1 VAAGLTGSR
10 LVAFSAAC
18 LIGAAPIA
26 VLAQSGDRSKLSA
39 PAPVNP
45 RQTGNN
51 TFQFAL
57 KNGMQ
62 VLVIPDHRAPVVTQ
76 MLWFRVGG
84 VDDPP
89 GISGLAHFFEHM
101 MFRGTKSVPGD
112 LFSQTVAK
120 NGGETN
126 AFTNHDYTAYY
137 EQIAKDR
144 LPLVMELE
152 ADRLTNLIL
161 TDASVRPERDVVMEE
176 RRMRVD
182 NDPQSLMSEQMRA
195 ALHLSH
201 PYGRPV
207 VGWAE
212 ELRRIDRV
220 SAQRFYSRYYVPNN
234 AILVVAGDVAP
245 EEVRR
250 MAQDAYG
257 KVPARELEPRAEAAE
272 PPRMAETRMTITRAD
287 ARVPIFSR
295 LYRVPS
301 YAQGRPGQA
310 EGLET
315 YAQLLGGDQTS
326 ILYRVLVEQ
335 KKLASDAGASYD
347 GYNRDAGEFSV
358 YAVPRP
364 GVRLEALEKAI
375 DQVLAQTRAAPP
387 QAADLSRAKTGL
399 VASVT
404 YRRDSQFALAMAYG
418 QALTIGLTVDD
429 VNEWPAR
436 IRAVTAE
443 GVRRAAQSLSRKE
456 AVTGYLLPGG
466 AK

>member
-1 VAAGLTGSR
+1 LTGSR
-10 LVAFSAAC
+10 FATFAAAC
-18 LIGAAPIA
+18 LIAAAPFA
-26 VLAQSGDRSKLSA
+26 ALAQSGDRSKLSA

-57 KNGMQ
+57 QNGMQ

-89 GISGLAHFFEHM
+89 GISGIAHFFEHM

-112 LFSQTVAK
+112 MFSQTVAK

-126 AFTNHDYTAYY
+126 AFTSHDYTAYY

-144 LPLVMELE
+144 LPLVMRLE
-152 ADRLTNLIL
+152 ADRLVNLIL
-161 TDASVRPERDVVMEE
+161 TDASVGPERDVVAEE
-176 RRMRVD
+176 RRMRVE

-195 ALHLSH
+195 ALHLTH

-207 VGWAE
+207 IGWAE

-220 SAQRFYSRYYVPNN
+220 SAQRFYTSHYAPNN
-234 AILVVAGDVAP
+234 AILVVAGDVTP
-245 EEVRR
+245 EEVRKL
-250 MAQDAYG
+250 AQDAYG
-257 KVPARELEPRAEAAE
+257 KLPAREIEPRAEPAE
-272 PPRMAETRMTITRAD
+272 PPRLAETRMTITRAD

-295 LYRVPS
+295 IYRVPS

-310 EGLET
+310 QALET
-315 YAQLLGGDQTS
+315 YGQLLGGGQTS
-326 ILYRVLVEQ
+326 TLYRVLVEQ
-335 KKLASDAGASYD
+335 KKLASDAGAGYD
-347 GYNRDAGEFSV
+347 GNNRDAGEFSV

-364 GVRLEALEKAI
+364 GVSLQALEKAV
-375 DQVLAQTRAAPP
+375 DQVLQSTRSNLPE
-387 QAADLSRAKTGL
+387 AADLTRAKTGL

-404 YRRDSQFALAMAYG
+404 YRRDSQMALAMAYG
-418 QALTIGLTVDD
+418 QALVIGLTVDD

-436 IRAVTAE
+436 IRAVSAE
-443 GVRRAAQSLSRKE
+443 NVRRAAQSLSRNQ